1 MFFVYTQ
8 KHSRLCMM
16 MSLVPVVPQ
25 KAVAEASMALGHWS
39 CLGTGARH
47 MALGHLQSH
56 GGHIRYMTLGPLTMA
71 PGHWSC

>member
-16 MSLVPVVPQ
+16 MSLVPVVPH

-39 CLGTGARH
+39 CLGTGATGALELSRH
-47 MALGHLQSH
+47 WL
-56 GGHIRYMTLGPLTMA
+56 
-71 PGHWSC
+71 